1 LLTVFVHFIQTIK
14 EGIEGHAVSWY
25 SEVFD
30 LVFPNLDRQK
40 ANTCKICEWKAEQK
54 KKKKDDSESKEEDD

>member
-1 LLTVFVHFIQTIK
+1 M
-14 EGIEGHAVSWY
+14 SWY

-54 KKKKDDSESKEEDD
+54 KKDDSENKEDDD

>member
-1 LLTVFVHFIQTIK
+1 MLTPFDQNIK

-30 LVFPNLDRQK
+30 LVFPNLDAER
-40 ANTCKICEWKAEQK
+40 ANNVWKEHLAK
-54 KKKKDDSESKEEDD
+54 SSKESNKSEDDE

>member
-1 LLTVFVHFIQTIK
+1 MILQTIK
-14 EGIEGHAVSWY
+14 AGIEGHAVSWY

-40 ANTCKICEWKAEQK
+40 ANICKICEWKAGQE
-54 KKKKDDSESKEEDD
+54 KKDDFESKEDDD

>member
-1 LLTVFVHFIQTIK
+1 MLKFTMQTIK
-14 EGIEGHAVSWY
+14 EGLEGHAVSWY

-40 ANTCKICEWKAEQK
+40 ANTCKICEWTAEQ
-54 KKKKDDSESKEEDD
+54 KKKDDSESKEDDD